1 MKKNSGHIFQPLF
14 PDAQD
19 AKGKRVIMKV
29 DSGPGRIELGFL
41 AEARTLGFII
51 NP

>member
-1 MKKNSGHIFQPLF
+1 VSLF
-14 PDAQD
+14 LDAQD
-19 AKGKRVIMKV
+19 VSGKRVIMKV
-29 DSGPGRIELGFL
+29 DSGPGRLELGFL